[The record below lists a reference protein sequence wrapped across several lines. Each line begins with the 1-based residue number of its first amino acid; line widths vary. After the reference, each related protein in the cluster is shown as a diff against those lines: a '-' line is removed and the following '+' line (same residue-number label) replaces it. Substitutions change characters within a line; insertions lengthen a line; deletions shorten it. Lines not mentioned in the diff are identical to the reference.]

1 MSFFEKVFGEDS
13 NIIALDQK
21 ESFAGVLYAIIAADG
36 TITEEEDE
44 DFMTVVMRAKIM
56 EDVTTQ
62 HWRNIM
68 SKMNKLIKKG
78 GAEAL
83 VNLAVQN
90 IPSHLRAG
98 VFCYACELVFA
109 DGHADQKEQKVLDI
123 VKRELNIED
132 ELAYKVAEVVMI
144 KNKL

>member
-83 VNLAVQN
+83 VNLAVQY